1 MPKLPP
7 FITAILIGC
16 IFPLIFSHPAWAQ
29 NVGFDRQIGEKHT
42 AQDHLRL
49 GVDFYLTDE
58 LDSAIQEF
66 RQAQHHWPEYA
77 NAHWNL
83 GVGLAKLGD
92 LEGAVTAWAQAERV
106 DPSTVPVRYN
116 VSALVTYNYG
126 IGLLKQGD
134 LSQAITEWEQALQ
147 IQPDLAEIH
156 YALGQAYHI
165 KGNTLLSQRYLEQAV
180 LWAPNWPE
188 AIKQLGMAYYQNGE
202 YGKALDYLTQAI
214 RLKPADAQAHSN
226 LGLVYLAKE
235 NLAKAEKAFT
245 TALSLDPQ
253 LPQVHFN
260 LGLLYVKKND
270 WLRAVDQLHTTIL
283 LTPQFADAHALLG
296 SALSSTGNWP
306 RAIQEWSI
314 ALALNP
320 QAYYAHDL
328 HFNMGMAHRITN
340 ANAKAIKA
348 FRRAVQ
354 LQSYSAQAH
363 FQLGVAYEIEK
374 DWTQASDHY
383 LFAIQHNP
391 SWALPYFK
399 LGLVRYNQGLLD
411 AAIESFQ
418 RAIIFHPNYTDAH
431 YQLGVTLRAA
441 NRPQESLTHI
451 RLAAEQGM
459 GEAQAMLGTMYA
471 NGSGTERDLVQAM
484 RWWFQAAY
492 GSTNEDRSELARA
505 HLSRLRAWA
514 FSHKENPDYIQQVLD
529 GFNAIQT
536 DIQTRFD
543 KDDRLAAANSVGV
556 ILAQAGQRDEA
567 IPILLQEAL
576 ALNLEAHDYLENQL
590 RHEEVG
596 LYGSRILDY
605 FSQTAS
611 EGSPR
616 SCRFLKTFSAQRIP
630 LTVRLSQHDSGVC
643 PP

>member
-1 MPKLPP
+1 MPRLHP
-7 FITAILIGC
+7 FLSGILIGC
-16 IFPLIFSHPAWAQ
+16 VFSLFFSHHALAQ
-29 NVGFDRQIGEKHT
+29 SMGFDRQIGEKH
-42 AQDHLRL
+42 AAKDHLRL

-66 RQAQHHWPEYA
+66 RQAQQQWPEYA

-92 LEGAVTAWAQAERV
+92 LEGAVTAWVQAERV
-106 DPSTVPVRYN
+106 DLSAIPVRYN

-126 IGLLKQGD
+126 IGLLKQGN
-134 LSQAITEWEQALQ
+134 LSQAITEWEQVLR
-147 IQPDLAEIH
+147 IQPDLAEIY
-156 YALGQAYHI
+156 YALGQANYI
-165 KGNTLLSQRYLEQAV
+165 KGNTPLSQRYLEHAV
-180 LWAPNWPE
+180 FWAPDWPE

-202 YGKALDYLTQAI
+202 YGKALEHLKQAI
-214 RLKPADAQAHSN
+214 PLTPHDARVYSN

-235 NLAKAEKAFT
+235 NLAKAEEAFT

-253 LPQVHFN
+253 LPQAHFN

-270 WLRAVDQLHTTIL
+270 WLRAVDHLHTTIL
-283 LTPQFADAHALLG
+283 LSPLFADAHALLG
-296 SALSSTGNWP
+296 SALSPTGDWP

-314 ALALNP
+314 ALSLNP

-328 HFNMGMAHRITN
+328 HFNMGLAHRITN

-354 LQSYSAQAH
+354 LHPYSAQAH

-383 LFAIQHNP
+383 LFAIQHHP

-418 RAIIFHPNYTDAH
+418 RAIIFHPDYTDAH

-451 RLAAEQGM
+451 RLAAQQDM

-484 RWWFQAAY
+484 RWWFQAAS
-492 GSTNEDRSELARA
+492 GSTNEDGSEMARA

-514 FSHKENPDYIQQVLD
+514 FSHEGNPEYIQQVLD

-536 DIQTRFD
+536 DIKTRFG
-543 KDDRLAAANSVGV
+543 KVDRSAAPNSAGV
-556 ILAQAGQRDEA
+556 ILAQAGHRDEA

-576 ALNLEAHDYLENQL
+576 ALNLEAHDYLENQVQ
-590 RHEEVG
+590 HEEAG
-596 LYGSRILDY
+596 LYRSRILEY

-611 EGSPR
+611 EGSSR
-616 SCRFLKTFSAQRIP
+616 SCQFLKTFSTQRIP
-630 LTVRLSQHDSGVC
+630 ITVRLSQHDSGAC